1 MCRTKCTDY
10 TINSKNPSHSIS
22 VKTTPPTPSPSP
34 ETDIEED
41 DMEEEE
47 EEVVEEEAEEE
58 EEEEEEG
65 NDEEA
70 AEIEEAEEEE
80 AATTVKDQEE
90 YEYPIDSHFQG
101 QDYIDN
107 FYYDKNLQTAK
118 ASTQPQT
125 RMDNRES
132 YWCFMCQES

>member
-1 MCRTKCTDY
+1 M
-10 TINSKNPSHSIS
+10 
-22 VKTTPPTPSPSP
+22 
-34 ETDIEED
+34 EED

-70 AEIEEAEEEE
+70 AEVEEAEEEE

-101 QDYIDN
+101 QDYMDN

-132 YWCFMCQES
+132 YWGFTCQES

>member
-1 MCRTKCTDY
+1 M
-10 TINSKNPSHSIS
+10 
-22 VKTTPPTPSPSP
+22 KTTPPTPSPSP

-58 EEEEEEG
+58 EDEEEEEG
-65 NDEEA
+65 NEDEA
-70 AEIEEAEEEE
+70 AEVEEAEEEE

-101 QDYIDN
+101 QDYMDN

-132 YWCFMCQES
+132 YNWHFICQES